1 MATDGADTA
10 LRVRRV
16 IAQQLGFLVEELVPE
31 ADILADLGADSLDV
45 VELVMELEESFDLEV
60 PDSDVEALR
69 TLGDVER
76 YLVERLAR

>member
-1 MATDGADTA
+1 MATDESETA

-16 IAQQLGFLVEELVPE
+16 IAQQLGLSVEEMVPE

-45 VELVMELEESFDLEV
+45 LELVMALEERFDLEV